1 MTKVTRGVELKY
13 IMESFIDQYNIKE
26 QNQVSSQSPRF
37 QPMAMRYKIFDSK
50 ICQRQDYA
58 QGPFVACN
66 ITYLNH
72 ISTLLNYKR
81 LCHN

>member
-13 IMESFIDQYNIKE
+13 IMESFIDKYNIEK
-26 QNQVSSQSPRF
+26 QNHKLVPIVL
-37 QPMAMRYKIFDSK
+37 AMKYKIFDSK

-58 QGPFVACN
+58 PGPFVACN

-81 LCHN
+81 LCHD